1 MIAINP
7 VILGTV
13 GEVPEVTLASAGVEV
28 RQGRIPAVVRRL
40 LGLAG
45 FLLGAFAL
53 MLLLSGRADAAV
65 LPDDLVGSVTAPVTP
80 VVDNVDK
87 TVHQVKQTVSTT
99 VNTLS
104 STAVDTV
111 STAKKTVRDVVSR
124 AQDVTVPVTG
134 PLQLPPVGRT
144 VAPVVDPITG
154 PPGAHILPVVT
165 TPDIPVSGN
174 RKPAAS
180 DAEAVVAQANPATG
194 GTASPASVPVSGPSV
209 VAAPG
214 KSSVSLA
221 LETAFPMSSWY
232 EESAGTHRVTRNP
245 APDVPSAPTPVSAG
259 AAAGAFVTPAFGAP
273 ARHDM
278 GLGRVVEGRQDAT
291 PLWRSLKPGTSPD

>member
-1 MIAINP
+1 M
-7 VILGTV
+7 
-13 GEVPEVTLASAGVEV
+13 
-28 RQGRIPAVVRRL
+28 
-40 LGLAG
+40 
-45 FLLGAFAL
+45 
-53 MLLLSGRADAAV
+53 
-65 LPDDLVGSVTAPVTP
+65 
-80 VVDNVDK
+80 
-87 TVHQVKQTVSTT
+87 
-99 VNTLS
+99 
-104 STAVDTV
+104 
-111 STAKKTVRDVVSR
+111 
-124 AQDVTVPVTG
+124 
-134 PLQLPPVGRT
+134 
-144 VAPVVDPITG
+144 VDPITG

-232 EESAGTHRVTRNP
+232 EESAETHRVTRNP